1 MDGCMTVIFLIAG
14 AFFAV
19 WLLEK
24 IYQKN
29 WSNGLT
35 VSIKFQSEPVFEG
48 KKASLTETIENRSW
62 MFMPVLQ
69 VGFRVDR
76 NLKFPE
82 EENAAVSDK
91 LYERDIFSVM
101 FYQKITREIRFET
114 AKRGY
119 YVIDRADLMTKTLL
133 ATEELH
139 ENAELFTYLYVYPRL
154 ISVDSLEVIFRRM
167 MGEITAQRRIYE
179 DPFAFRGLREYMPG
193 DPLNKINW
201 KASARAMDTLVNV
214 HDSTESARCC
224 FLLDVEDEGIL
235 RFEQVHEEGIRLAAS
250 LGAQMIERQI
260 PVSLLANG
268 VDQVTGET
276 IYLEPG
282 SGMRQKN
289 RLFESLARLKTEEE
303 PEPFPELLKRYLP
316 EITRE
321 HPLCV
326 LITRNQRPKL
336 VEAVQEITR
345 TGASLLW
352 IATVTRD
359 IPWKLERVQGAE
371 IIRWEVSE

>member
-250 LGAQMIERQI
+250 LGAQMMERQI
-260 PVSLLANG
+260 PVSLLSNG

>member
-1 MDGCMTVIFLIAG
+1 MTVIFLIAG
-14 AFFAV
+14 AFLAV

-24 IYQKN
+24 LYQKN
-29 WSNGLT
+29 WSNELT
-35 VSIKFQSEPVFEG
+35 VRIKFQSEPVFEG
-48 KKASLTETIENRSW
+48 KKAALTETIENRSW
-62 MFMPVLQ
+62 LFMPVLQ

-101 FYQKITREIRFET
+101 FYQKITREIRFEA

-133 ATEELH
+133 AAGELH
-139 ENAELFTYLYVYPRL
+139 ESAELFTYLYVYPRL

-235 RFEQVHEEGIRLAAS
+235 HFEQVHEEGIRLAAS
-250 LGAQMIERQI
+250 LGAQMMERQI
-260 PVSLLANG
+260 PVSLLSNG
-268 VDQVTGET
+268 VDQVTGE
-276 IYLEPG
+276 ILYLEPG
-282 SGMRQKN
+282 SGLRQKN

-303 PEPFPELLKRYLP
+303 PEAFPELLKRYLP

>member
-260 PVSLLANG
+260 PVSLLSNG

-326 LITRNQRPKL
+326 LITRNQRPRL

>member
-326 LITRNQRPKL
+326 LITRNQRPRL

-359 IPWKLERVQGAE
+359 IPWKLEQIQGAE

>member
-260 PVSLLANG
+260 PVSLLSNG

-326 LITRNQRPKL
+326 LITRNQRPRL
-336 VEAVQEITR
+336 VKAVQEITR

>member
-250 LGAQMIERQI
+250 LGAQMMERQI
-260 PVSLLANG
+260 PVSLLSNG

-326 LITRNQRPKL
+326 LITRNQCPKL

>member
-82 EENAAVSDK
+82 EENTAVSDK

-154 ISVDSLEVIFRRM
+154 ISVDSLEVIFHRM

-250 LGAQMIERQI
+250 LGAQMMERQI
-260 PVSLLANG
+260 PVSLLSNG

-345 TGASLLW
+345 TGVSLLW

>member
-250 LGAQMIERQI
+250 LGAQMMERQI
-260 PVSLLANG
+260 PVSLLSNG

-276 IYLEPG
+276 IYLESG

>member
-1 MDGCMTVIFLIAG
+1 MTVIFLIAG

-48 KKASLTETIENRSW
+48 KKASLTETVENRSW

>member
-1 MDGCMTVIFLIAG
+1 MTVIFLIAG

-250 LGAQMIERQI
+250 LGAQMIDRQI

-326 LITRNQRPKL
+326 LITRNQRPRL

>member
-1 MDGCMTVIFLIAG
+1 MTVIFLIAG

-326 LITRNQRPKL
+326 LITRNQRPRL

-359 IPWKLERVQGAE
+359 IPWKLEQVQGAE

>member
-1 MDGCMTVIFLIAG
+1 MTVIFLIAG

-250 LGAQMIERQI
+250 LGAQMMERQI
-260 PVSLLANG
+260 PVSLLSNG

-303 PEPFPELLKRYLP
+303 PEAFPELLKRYLP

>member
-250 LGAQMIERQI
+250 LGAQMIDRQI

-326 LITRNQRPKL
+326 LITRNQRPRL

>member
-1 MDGCMTVIFLIAG
+1 MTVIFLIAG

-82 EENAAVSDK
+82 EENAAVSDM

-326 LITRNQRPKL
+326 LITRNQRPRL

-371 IIRWEVSE
+371 VIRWEVSE

>member
-1 MDGCMTVIFLIAG
+1 MTVIFLIAG

-250 LGAQMIERQI
+250 LGAQMMERQI
-260 PVSLLANG
+260 PVSLLSNG

-276 IYLEPG
+276 IYLESG

>member
-1 MDGCMTVIFLIAG
+1 MTVIFLIAG

-260 PVSLLANG
+260 PVSLLSNG

-326 LITRNQRPKL
+326 LITRNQRPRL
-336 VEAVQEITR
+336 VKAVQEITR

>member
-1 MDGCMTVIFLIAG
+1 MTVIFLIAG

-326 LITRNQRPKL
+326 LITRNQRPRL

>member
-48 KKASLTETIENRSW
+48 KKASLTETVENRSW

-260 PVSLLANG
+260 PVSLLSNG

-326 LITRNQRPKL
+326 LITRNQRPRL

>member
-1 MDGCMTVIFLIAG
+1 MTVIFLIAG

-282 SGMRQKN
+282 GGMRQKN

>member
-1 MDGCMTVIFLIAG
+1 MDGSMTVIFLIAG
-14 AFFAV
+14 AFLAV

-48 KKASLTETIENRSW
+48 NKASLTETIENRSW
-62 MFMPVLQ
+62 LFMPVLQ

-133 ATEELH
+133 ATGELY

-154 ISVDSLEVIFRRM
+154 IGVDSLEVIFRRM

-235 RFEQVHEEGIRLAAS
+235 RFEEVHEEGIRLAAS
-250 LGAQMIERQI
+250 LGAQMMERQI
-260 PVSLLANG
+260 PVSLLSNG

-276 IYLEPG
+276 LYLEPG

-289 RLFESLARLKTEEE
+289 RLFESLARLKTEEK

-326 LITRNQRPKL
+326 LITRNQRLKL

>member
-48 KKASLTETIENRSW
+48 KKASLTETVENRSW

-326 LITRNQRPKL
+326 LITRNQRPRL

>member
-1 MDGCMTVIFLIAG
+1 MTVIFLIAG

-250 LGAQMIERQI
+250 LGAQMMERQI
-260 PVSLLANG
+260 PVSLLSNG

>member
-326 LITRNQRPKL
+326 LITRNQRPRL

>member
-250 LGAQMIERQI
+250 LGAQMMERQI

-326 LITRNQRPKL
+326 LITRNQRPRL

>member
-1 MDGCMTVIFLIAG
+1 MTVIFLIAG

-48 KKASLTETIENRSW
+48 KKASLTETVENRSW
-62 MFMPVLQ
+62 IFMPVLQ

-326 LITRNQRPKL
+326 LITRNQRPRL

>member
-48 KKASLTETIENRSW
+48 KKASLTETVENRSW

>member
-1 MDGCMTVIFLIAG
+1 MTVIFLIAG

-114 AKRGY
+114 VKRGY

-326 LITRNQRPKL
+326 LITRNQRPRL